1 MKSDFTC
8 WLESL
13 PLFVFSILS
22 TGAPFLSMF
31 IRYLAPPSCVPCYFF
46 SPRLHESL
54 RQSMIAGVGLHVHT
68 SIHHVVHETVHR
80 RRFQHITAVWSIH
93 FVLKCCPVFGHAEI
107 IKLYVNA
114 LGGLLLNCL
123 SRLQI
128 SCVSW
133 LVLEDLSFVYQSN
146 FPCAFFFNYK
156 SLDLCLFFLQDSQRL
171 VNMVSY
177 IKVLFL
183 LIIVHSDFQRHA
195 SSQKKSLSRI
205 WPWHSSQMILT
216 KSLSLTSLQRLLIIH
231 VSEWGAALARRKLD
245 LALVK
250 GCIIG
255 PCSCVLPIGW

>member
-1 MKSDFTC
+1 MPLLRQAHLVVFYWTVC
-8 WLESL
+8 LEITNQPCIMVSL
-13 PLFVFSILS
+13 GRLIF
-22 TGAPFLSMF
+22 
-31 IRYLAPPSCVPCYFF
+31 CVP
-46 SPRLHESL
+46 
-54 RQSMIAGVGLHVHT
+54 
-68 SIHHVVHETVHR
+68 
-80 RRFQHITAVWSIH
+80 
-93 FVLKCCPVFGHAEI
+93 
-107 IKLYVNA
+107 
-114 LGGLLLNCL
+114 
-123 SRLQI
+123 
-128 SCVSW
+128 
-133 LVLEDLSFVYQSN
+133 DSN

-156 SLDLCLFFLQDSQRL
+156 SLDLFLFFLQDSQRL

-216 KSLSLTSLQRLLIIH
+216 KSLSLTSLQRLLIVH